1 MRLWLTIYDNNKY
14 FRWLPYFWSVL
25 TNIPRDRESFLEENY
40 AHSFTGSPYSGIS
53 LDMIIKVT
61 MNKGSKLKSGWLSI
75 LKNEKQLLI
84 HSGNCDNIA
93 CICNTV
99 DRHFGTKKGVCK
111 HTESS
116 SGRLKEDE
124 LVHGIRA
131 KLVSNWQQNMRY
143 TKS

>member
-1 MRLWLTIYDNNKY
+1 MLLWLTIYDNNKY
-14 FRWLPYFWSVL
+14 FRCLPYFWSVL
-25 TNIPRDRESFLEENY
+25 TNIPRDRERFLEENY
-40 AHSFTGSPYSGIS
+40 AHSFTGSPYSGMS

-75 LKNEKQLLI
+75 LKNEKQLLV

-93 CICNTV
+93 CICNAV
-99 DRHFGTKKGVCK
+99 DRHTGAKKGVYK

-131 KLVSNWQQNMRY
+131 KLVSNWQQNMLY